1 MGVLSSRV
9 SDRMNKRIEEF
20 AKSESLKKS
29 EVLRKIMERGLRE
42 LELERAI
49 KLYREGKV
57 TLWKAAEIADVS
69 LWEMMEVVRERKIPL
84 KYTAKDAEED
94 LERVFG

>member
-1 MGVLSSRV
+1 
-9 SDRMNKRIEEF
+9 MNKRIEKF

-29 EVLRKIMERGLRE
+29 EALRKIMERGLKE
-42 LELERAI
+42 LELEKAI

-57 TLWKAAEIADVS
+57 TLWKAAEIADVP
-69 LWEMMEVVRERKIPL
+69 LWEMIEIVREKKIPL